1 MMPTYPQLLSPT
13 YEPHVYSASWQKQ
26 YVAQFFTLESGE
38 KNGNSAT
45 YRCRL
50 HPEAPVFKAHFP
62 GFPVLPGV
70 LTLKMVVDAI
80 NASQFFST
88 QTLTVQSIGNAKYLA
103 VVNPQETQEVEISV
117 TLKAEKN
124 ADEPAVFQ
132 FKATVQNG
140 ETRFATFSFSC
151 TAADFIT
158 VGVEENE
165 VCAVIPTYQ
174 NAKTLLKVVADVHR
188 VVDTVFVVDD
198 GSNDGTA
205 ALLDKATGNER
216 PEKVLTHPKNCGKG
230 AALKTGLTYARQ
242 QGFRYAV
249 TVDAD
254 GQHRADDIPALL
266 KAVEEE
272 PDALA
277 IGSRGLQHENMPA
290 KSTFANRFSNFWFAL
305 QTLQRLPD
313 TQSGLRVYPLRC
325 LHGLRWMSARYEA
338 ELTLLVFSAWAGV
351 KLLPV
356 PVSVYYPPRDQ
367 RVTHF
372 RPGRDFTRISV
383 LNTLLCFLMV
393 VYGWPRI
400 FADRLQ
406 GVSKACF
413 VSRELFTLTSCQIW

>member
-1 MMPTYPQLLSPT
+1 MSLTSIL
-13 YEPHVYSASWQKQ
+13 PHGKKQ
-26 YVAQFFTLESGE
+26 YVAQFFTLEAGE

-45 YRCRL
+45 YRCRI

-70 LTLKMVVDAI
+70 LTLKMVVDTI

-117 TLKAEKN
+117 ALKAEKN

-158 VGVEENE
+158 VGVQENE

-313 TQSGLRVYPLRC
+313 TQSGLRVYPLRR
-325 LHGLRWMSARYEA
+325 LHGLRWMSTRYEA

-400 FADRLQ
+400 FCRQIAR
-406 GVSKACF
+406 GVKGVFCK
-413 VSRELFTLTSCQIW
+413 

>member
-1 MMPTYPQLLSPT
+1 MSLTSIL
-13 YEPHVYSASWQKQ
+13 PHSKKQ
-26 YVAQFFTLESGE
+26 YVAQFFTLEAGE

-117 TLKAEKN
+117 ALKAEKN
-124 ADEPAVFQ
+124 ADKPAVFQ

-254 GQHRADDIPALL
+254 GQHRADDIPTLL

-372 RPGRDFTRISV
+372 RLGRDFTRISV

-400 FADRLQ
+400 FCRQIAR
-406 GVSKACF
+406 GVKGVF
-413 VSRELFTLTSCQIW
+413 RK

>member
-1 MMPTYPQLLSPT
+1 MSLTSIL
-13 YEPHVYSASWQKQ
+13 PHGKKQ
-26 YVAQFFTLESGE
+26 YVAQFFTLEAGE

-117 TLKAEKN
+117 ALKAEKN

-313 TQSGLRVYPLRC
+313 TQSGLRVYPLRR
-325 LHGLRWMSARYEA
+325 LHGMRWMSARYEA

-400 FADRLQ
+400 FCRQIAR
-406 GVSKACF
+406 GVKGVFCK
-413 VSRELFTLTSCQIW
+413 

>member
-1 MMPTYPQLLSPT
+1 MSLTSIL
-13 YEPHVYSASWQKQ
+13 PHGKKQ
-26 YVAQFFTLESGE
+26 YVAQFFTLEAGE

-117 TLKAEKN
+117 ALKAEKN

-174 NAKTLLKVVADVHR
+174 NAKTLLQVVADVHR

-205 ALLDKATGNER
+205 ALLGKATGNER

-313 TQSGLRVYPLRC
+313 TQSGLRVYPLRR

-400 FADRLQ
+400 FCRQIAR
-406 GVSKACF
+406 GVKGVFCK
-413 VSRELFTLTSCQIW
+413 

>member
-1 MMPTYPQLLSPT
+1 MSLTSIL
-13 YEPHVYSASWQKQ
+13 PHGKKQ

-103 VVNPQETQEVEISV
+103 VVNPQKTQEVEISV
-117 TLKAEKN
+117 ALKAEKN

-174 NAKTLLKVVADVHR
+174 NAKTLLQVVADVHR
-188 VVDTVFVVDD
+188 VVDTVIVVDD

-205 ALLDKATGNER
+205 ALLDKATGSEH

-313 TQSGLRVYPLRC
+313 TQSGLRIYPLRR

-400 FADRLQ
+400 FCRQIAR
-406 GVSKACF
+406 GVKGVF
-413 VSRELFTLTSCQIW
+413 RK

>member
-1 MMPTYPQLLSPT
+1 MSLTSIL
-13 YEPHVYSASWQKQ
+13 PHGKKQ
-26 YVAQFFTLESGE
+26 YAAQFFTLESGE

-117 TLKAEKN
+117 ALKAEKN

-254 GQHRADDIPALL
+254 GQHRANDIPALL

-313 TQSGLRVYPLRC
+313 TQSGLRVYPLRR

-400 FADRLQ
+400 FCRQIAR
-406 GVSKACF
+406 GVKGVF
-413 VSRELFTLTSCQIW
+413 RK

>member
-1 MMPTYPQLLSPT
+1 MSLTSIL
-13 YEPHVYSASWQKQ
+13 PHGKKQ

-117 TLKAEKN
+117 ALKAEKN

-254 GQHRADDIPALL
+254 GQHRADDIPDLL

-400 FADRLQ
+400 FCRQIAR
-406 GVSKACF
+406 GVKSVFCK
-413 VSRELFTLTSCQIW
+413 

>member
-1 MMPTYPQLLSPT
+1 MSLTSIL
-13 YEPHVYSASWQKQ
+13 PHGKKQ
-26 YVAQFFTLESGE
+26 YVAQFFTLEAGE

-117 TLKAEKN
+117 ALKAEKN

-132 FKATVQNG
+132 FKASVQNG

-188 VVDTVFVVDD
+188 VMDTVFVVDD

-277 IGSRGLQHENMPA
+277 IGNRGLQHENMPA

-313 TQSGLRVYPLRC
+313 TQSGLRVYPLRR

-400 FADRLQ
+400 FCRQIAR
-406 GVSKACF
+406 GVKGVF
-413 VSRELFTLTSCQIW
+413 RK

>member
-1 MMPTYPQLLSPT
+1 MSLTSIL
-13 YEPHVYSASWQKQ
+13 PHGKKQ
-26 YVAQFFTLESGE
+26 YVAQFFTLEAGE

-50 HPEAPVFKAHFP
+50 HPEAPVFKVHFP

-151 TAADFIT
+151 TAADFMT

-230 AALKTGLTYARQ
+230 AVLKTGLTYARQ

-400 FADRLQ
+400 FCRQIAR
-406 GVSKACF
+406 GVKGVFCK
-413 VSRELFTLTSCQIW
+413 

>member
-1 MMPTYPQLLSPT
+1 MSLTSIL
-13 YEPHVYSASWQKQ
+13 PHGKKQ
-26 YVAQFFTLESGE
+26 YVAQFFTLEAGE

-62 GFPVLPGV
+62 GFPILPGV

-103 VVNPQETQEVEISV
+103 VVNPQETQEVEINV
-117 TLKAEKN
+117 ALKAEKN

-254 GQHRADDIPALL
+254 GQHRTDDIPALL

-277 IGSRGLQHENMPA
+277 IGCRGLQHENMPA

-400 FADRLQ
+400 FCRQ
-406 GVSKACF
+406 IVRGVKGVF
-413 VSRELFTLTSCQIW
+413 RK

>member
-1 MMPTYPQLLSPT
+1 MSLTSIL
-13 YEPHVYSASWQKQ
+13 PHGKKQ

-103 VVNPQETQEVEISV
+103 VVNPQETQEVEINV
-117 TLKAEKN
+117 ALKAEKN
-124 ADEPAVFQ
+124 VDEPAVFQ

-151 TAADFIT
+151 TAADFMT

-290 KSTFANRFSNFWFAL
+290 KSIFANRFSNFWFAL

-400 FADRLQ
+400 FCRQIAR
-406 GVSKACF
+406 GVKGVFCK
-413 VSRELFTLTSCQIW
+413 

>member
-1 MMPTYPQLLSPT
+1 MSLTSIL
-13 YEPHVYSASWQKQ
+13 PHGKKQ

-62 GFPVLPGV
+62 GFPILPGV

-117 TLKAEKN
+117 ALKAEKN

-151 TAADFIT
+151 TAADFIM

-313 TQSGLRVYPLRC
+313 TQSGLRVYPLRR

-400 FADRLQ
+400 FFRQIAR
-406 GVSKACF
+406 GVKGVF
-413 VSRELFTLTSCQIW
+413 RK

>member
-1 MMPTYPQLLSPT
+1 MSLSSIL
-13 YEPHVYSASWQKQ
+13 PHGKKQ
-26 YVAQFFTLESGE
+26 YVAQFFTLEAGE

-117 TLKAEKN
+117 ALKAEKN

-151 TAADFIT
+151 TAADFMT

-313 TQSGLRVYPLRC
+313 TQSGLRVYPLRR

-400 FADRLQ
+400 FCRQIAR
-406 GVSKACF
+406 GVKGVFCK
-413 VSRELFTLTSCQIW
+413 

>member
-1 MMPTYPQLLSPT
+1 MSLTSIL
-13 YEPHVYSASWQKQ
+13 PHGKKQ
-26 YVAQFFTLESGE
+26 YVAQFFTLEAGE

-117 TLKAEKN
+117 ALKAEKN
-124 ADEPAVFQ
+124 AYEPAVFQ

-151 TAADFIT
+151 TAADFMT

-254 GQHRADDIPALL
+254 GQHRANDIPALL

-313 TQSGLRVYPLRC
+313 TQSGLRVYPLRR

-400 FADRLQ
+400 FCRQIAR
-406 GVSKACF
+406 GVKGVF
-413 VSRELFTLTSCQIW
+413 RK

>member
-1 MMPTYPQLLSPT
+1 MSLTSIL
-13 YEPHVYSASWQKQ
+13 PHDKKQ
-26 YVAQFFTLESGE
+26 YVAQFFTLEAGE

-117 TLKAEKN
+117 ALKAEKN

-132 FKATVQNG
+132 FKASVQNG

-198 GSNDGTA
+198 GSNDDTA
-205 ALLDKATGNER
+205 TLLDKAIGNER

-338 ELTLLVFSAWAGV
+338 ELTLLVLSAWAGV

-400 FADRLQ
+400 FCRQIAR
-406 GVSKACF
+406 GVKGVF
-413 VSRELFTLTSCQIW
+413 RK

>member
-1 MMPTYPQLLSPT
+1 MSLTSILPQGK
-13 YEPHVYSASWQKQ
+13 KQ

-117 TLKAEKN
+117 ALKAEKN

-151 TAADFIT
+151 TAADFMT

-400 FADRLQ
+400 FCRQIAR
-406 GVSKACF
+406 GVKGVF
-413 VSRELFTLTSCQIW
+413 RK

>member
-1 MMPTYPQLLSPT
+1 MSLTSIL
-13 YEPHVYSASWQKQ
+13 PHGKKQ

-103 VVNPQETQEVEISV
+103 VVNPQETQEVEINV
-117 TLKAEKN
+117 ALKAEKN

-216 PEKVLTHPKNCGKG
+216 PEKVLTHPKNSGKG

-313 TQSGLRVYPLRC
+313 TQSGLRVYPLRR

-393 VYGWPRI
+393 MYGWPRI
-400 FADRLQ
+400 FCRQIAR
-406 GVSKACF
+406 GVKGVF
-413 VSRELFTLTSCQIW
+413 RK

>member
-1 MMPTYPQLLSPT
+1 MSLTSIL
-13 YEPHVYSASWQKQ
+13 PHGKKQ

-117 TLKAEKN
+117 ALKAEKN

-174 NAKTLLKVVADVHR
+174 NTKTLLKVVADVHR

-313 TQSGLRVYPLRC
+313 TQSGLRVYPLRR

-400 FADRLQ
+400 FCRQIAR
-406 GVSKACF
+406 GVKGVFCK
-413 VSRELFTLTSCQIW
+413 

>member
-1 MMPTYPQLLSPT
+1 MSLTSIL
-13 YEPHVYSASWQKQ
+13 PHGKKQ

-117 TLKAEKN
+117 ALKAEKN

-313 TQSGLRVYPLRC
+313 TQSGLRIYPLRC

-372 RPGRDFTRISV
+372 RPGRDFTRISM

-400 FADRLQ
+400 FCRQIAR
-406 GVSKACF
+406 GVIGVFRK
-413 VSRELFTLTSCQIW
+413 

>member
-1 MMPTYPQLLSPT
+1 MSLTSIL
-13 YEPHVYSASWQKQ
+13 PHGKKQ

-117 TLKAEKN
+117 ALKAEKN

-151 TAADFIT
+151 TAADFMT

-313 TQSGLRVYPLRC
+313 TQSGLRVYPLQR

-400 FADRLQ
+400 FCRQIAR
-406 GVSKACF
+406 GVKGVFCK
-413 VSRELFTLTSCQIW
+413 

>member
-1 MMPTYPQLLSPT
+1 MSLTSIL
-13 YEPHVYSASWQKQ
+13 PHGKKQ
-26 YVAQFFTLESGE
+26 YVAQFFTLEAGE

-117 TLKAEKN
+117 ALKAEKN

-313 TQSGLRVYPLRC
+313 TQSGLRVYPLRR

-400 FADRLQ
+400 FCRQIAR
-406 GVSKACF
+406 GVKGVFCK
-413 VSRELFTLTSCQIW
+413 

>member
-1 MMPTYPQLLSPT
+1 MSLTSIL
-13 YEPHVYSASWQKQ
+13 PHGKKQ

-88 QTLTVQSIGNAKYLA
+88 KTLTVQSIGNAKYLA

-117 TLKAEKN
+117 ALKAEKN

-198 GSNDGTA
+198 GSNDSTA

-313 TQSGLRVYPLRC
+313 TQSGLRVYPLRR

-400 FADRLQ
+400 FCRQIAR
-406 GVSKACF
+406 GVKGVF
-413 VSRELFTLTSCQIW
+413 RK

>member
-1 MMPTYPQLLSPT
+1 MSLTSIL
-13 YEPHVYSASWQKQ
+13 PHGKKQ

-88 QTLTVQSIGNAKYLA
+88 QTLMVQSIGNAKYLA

-117 TLKAEKN
+117 ALKAEKN

-151 TAADFIT
+151 TAADFMT

-277 IGSRGLQHENMPA
+277 IGSRGLRHENMPA
-290 KSTFANRFSNFWFAL
+290 KSTFANHFSNFWFAL

-313 TQSGLRVYPLRC
+313 TQSGLRVYPLRR

-400 FADRLQ
+400 FCRQIAR
-406 GVSKACF
+406 GVKGVF
-413 VSRELFTLTSCQIW
+413 RK

>member
-1 MMPTYPQLLSPT
+1 MSLTSIL
-13 YEPHVYSASWQKQ
+13 PHGKKQ
-26 YVAQFFTLESGE
+26 YVAQFFTLEAGE

-45 YRCRL
+45 YRCRI

-117 TLKAEKN
+117 ALKAEKN
-124 ADEPAVFQ
+124 ADELTVFQ
-132 FKATVQNG
+132 FKVTVQNG

-165 VCAVIPTYQ
+165 ACAVIPTYQ
-174 NAKTLLKVVADVHR
+174 NAKTLLQVVADVHR

-313 TQSGLRVYPLRC
+313 TQSGLRVYPLRR

-400 FADRLQ
+400 FCRQIAR
-406 GVSKACF
+406 GVKGVF
-413 VSRELFTLTSCQIW
+413 RK

>member
-1 MMPTYPQLLSPT
+1 MSLTSIL
-13 YEPHVYSASWQKQ
+13 PHGKKQ

-45 YRCRL
+45 YRCHL

-117 TLKAEKN
+117 ALKAEKN

-174 NAKTLLKVVADVHR
+174 NAKTLLQVVADVHR

-313 TQSGLRVYPLRC
+313 TQSGLRIYPLRR

-400 FADRLQ
+400 FCRQIAR
-406 GVSKACF
+406 GVKGVFCK
-413 VSRELFTLTSCQIW
+413 

>member
-1 MMPTYPQLLSPT
+1 MSLTSIL
-13 YEPHVYSASWQKQ
+13 PHGKKQ

-117 TLKAEKN
+117 ALKAEKN
-124 ADEPAVFQ
+124 ADELTVFQ

-205 ALLDKATGNER
+205 ALLDKATGYER

-313 TQSGLRVYPLRC
+313 TQSGLRVYPLRR

-393 VYGWPRI
+393 MYGWPRI
-400 FADRLQ
+400 FCRQIAR
-406 GVSKACF
+406 GVKGVF
-413 VSRELFTLTSCQIW
+413 RK

>member
-1 MMPTYPQLLSPT
+1 MSLTSIL
-13 YEPHVYSASWQKQ
+13 PHGKKQ
-26 YVAQFFTLESGE
+26 YVAQFFTLEAGG

-117 TLKAEKN
+117 ALKAEKN

-216 PEKVLTHPKNCGKG
+216 PEKVLTHAKNQGKG
-230 AALKTGLTYARQ
+230 AALKTGLTFARQ
-242 QGFRYAV
+242 QGFHYAV

-254 GQHRADDIPALL
+254 GQHRANDIPALL

-272 PDALA
+272 PDALV

-313 TQSGLRVYPLRC
+313 TQSGLRVYPLRR

-351 KLLPV
+351 KLLPI

-400 FADRLQ
+400 FCRQIAR
-406 GVSKACF
+406 GVKGVF
-413 VSRELFTLTSCQIW
+413 RK

>member
-1 MMPTYPQLLSPT
+1 MSLTSIL
-13 YEPHVYSASWQKQ
+13 PHGKKQ

-117 TLKAEKN
+117 ALKAEKN

-158 VGVEENE
+158 LGVEESE

-313 TQSGLRVYPLRC
+313 TQSGLRIYPLRC

-400 FADRLQ
+400 FCRQIAR
-406 GVSKACF
+406 GVKGVF
-413 VSRELFTLTSCQIW
+413 RK

>member
-1 MMPTYPQLLSPT
+1 MSLTSIL
-13 YEPHVYSASWQKQ
+13 PHGKKQ

-117 TLKAEKN
+117 ALKAEKN

-313 TQSGLRVYPLRC
+313 TQSGLRVYPLQR

-400 FADRLQ
+400 FCRQIAR
-406 GVSKACF
+406 GVKGVF
-413 VSRELFTLTSCQIW
+413 RK

>member
-1 MMPTYPQLLSPT
+1 MSLTSIL
-13 YEPHVYSASWQKQ
+13 PHGKKQ

-62 GFPVLPGV
+62 GFPILPGV

-117 TLKAEKN
+117 ALKAEKN

-188 VVDTVFVVDD
+188 VVDTVIVVDD

-205 ALLDKATGNER
+205 ALLDKATGSER

-313 TQSGLRVYPLRC
+313 TQSGLRIYPLRY

-400 FADRLQ
+400 FCRQIAR
-406 GVSKACF
+406 GVKGVF
-413 VSRELFTLTSCQIW
+413 RK

>member
-1 MMPTYPQLLSPT
+1 MSLTSIL
-13 YEPHVYSASWQKQ
+13 PHGKKQ

-117 TLKAEKN
+117 ALKAEKN

-151 TAADFIT
+151 TAADFMT

-254 GQHRADDIPALL
+254 GQHRANDIPALL

-313 TQSGLRVYPLRC
+313 TQSGLRVYPLQR

-400 FADRLQ
+400 FCRQIAR
-406 GVSKACF
+406 GVIGVFRK
-413 VSRELFTLTSCQIW
+413 

>member
-1 MMPTYPQLLSPT
+1 MSLTSIL
-13 YEPHVYSASWQKQ
+13 PHGKKQ
-26 YVAQFFTLESGE
+26 YVAQFFTLGAGE

-117 TLKAEKN
+117 ALKAEKN
-124 ADEPAVFQ
+124 ADEPAIFQ
-132 FKATVQNG
+132 FKASVQNG

-174 NAKTLLKVVADVHR
+174 NAKTLLQVVADVHR

-351 KLLPV
+351 KLLPI

-400 FADRLQ
+400 FCRQIAR
-406 GVSKACF
+406 GVKGVFCK
-413 VSRELFTLTSCQIW
+413 

>member
-1 MMPTYPQLLSPT
+1 MSLTSIL
-13 YEPHVYSASWQKQ
+13 PHGKKQ

-50 HPEAPVFKAHFP
+50 HPEAPVFKVHFP

-117 TLKAEKN
+117 ALKAEKN

-249 TVDAD
+249 TMDAD

-266 KAVEEE
+266 QAVEEE

-313 TQSGLRVYPLRC
+313 TQSGLRIYPLQR

-400 FADRLQ
+400 FCRQIAR
-406 GVSKACF
+406 GVKGVF
-413 VSRELFTLTSCQIW
+413 RK

>member
-1 MMPTYPQLLSPT
+1 MSLTSIL
-13 YEPHVYSASWQKQ
+13 PHGKKQ
-26 YVAQFFTLESGE
+26 YVAQFFTLEAGE

-117 TLKAEKN
+117 ALKAEKN

-151 TAADFIT
+151 TATDFIT

-313 TQSGLRVYPLRC
+313 TQSGLRVYPLRR

-351 KLLPV
+351 KLLPG

-400 FADRLQ
+400 FCRQIAR
-406 GVSKACF
+406 GVKGVF
-413 VSRELFTLTSCQIW
+413 RK

>member
-1 MMPTYPQLLSPT
+1 MSLTSIL
-13 YEPHVYSASWQKQ
+13 PHGKKQ

-117 TLKAEKN
+117 ALKAEKN
-124 ADEPAVFQ
+124 ADELTVFQ

-400 FADRLQ
+400 FCRQIAR
-406 GVSKACF
+406 GVKGVF
-413 VSRELFTLTSCQIW
+413 RK

>member
-1 MMPTYPQLLSPT
+1 MSLTSIL
-13 YEPHVYSASWQKQ
+13 PHGKKQ
-26 YVAQFFTLESGE
+26 YVAQFFTLEAGE

-70 LTLKMVVDAI
+70 LTLKMMVDAI

-117 TLKAEKN
+117 ALKAEKN

-151 TAADFIT
+151 TAANFIT

-174 NAKTLLKVVADVHR
+174 NTKTLLKVVADVHR

-313 TQSGLRVYPLRC
+313 TQSGLRVYPLRR

-400 FADRLQ
+400 FCRQIAR
-406 GVSKACF
+406 GVKGVF
-413 VSRELFTLTSCQIW
+413 RK

>member
-1 MMPTYPQLLSPT
+1 MSLTSIL
-13 YEPHVYSASWQKQ
+13 PHGKKQ

-117 TLKAEKN
+117 ALKAEKN

-151 TAADFIT
+151 TAADFMT

-272 PDALA
+272 PDGLA

-313 TQSGLRVYPLRC
+313 TQSGLRVYPLRR

-356 PVSVYYPPRDQ
+356 PISVYYPPRDQ

-400 FADRLQ
+400 FCRQIAR
-406 GVSKACF
+406 GVKGVFCK
-413 VSRELFTLTSCQIW
+413 

>member
-1 MMPTYPQLLSPT
+1 MSLTSIL
-13 YEPHVYSASWQKQ
+13 PHGKKQ
-26 YVAQFFTLESGE
+26 YVAQFFTLEAGE

-117 TLKAEKN
+117 ALKAEKN

-205 ALLDKATGNER
+205 ALLDKATGSER

-313 TQSGLRVYPLRC
+313 TQSGLRVYPLRR

-400 FADRLQ
+400 FCRQIAR
-406 GVSKACF
+406 GVKGVF
-413 VSRELFTLTSCQIW
+413 RK

>member
-1 MMPTYPQLLSPT
+1 MSLTSIL
-13 YEPHVYSASWQKQ
+13 PHGKKQ

-45 YRCRL
+45 YRCRI

-117 TLKAEKN
+117 ALKAEKN

-132 FKATVQNG
+132 FKASVQNG

-188 VVDTVFVVDD
+188 VMDTVFVVDD

-277 IGSRGLQHENMPA
+277 IGNRGLQHENMPA

-313 TQSGLRVYPLRC
+313 TQSGLRVYPLRR

-400 FADRLQ
+400 FCRQIAR
-406 GVSKACF
+406 GVKGVF
-413 VSRELFTLTSCQIW
+413 RK

>member
-1 MMPTYPQLLSPT
+1 MSLTSIL
-13 YEPHVYSASWQKQ
+13 PHGKKQ

-88 QTLTVQSIGNAKYLA
+88 QTLTVQSISNAKYLA

-117 TLKAEKN
+117 ALKAEKN

-151 TAADFIT
+151 TAADFMT

-216 PEKVLTHPKNCGKG
+216 PEKVLTHAKNWGKG
-230 AALKTGLTYARQ
+230 AALKTGLTFARQ

-313 TQSGLRVYPLRC
+313 TQSGLRIYPLRR

-400 FADRLQ
+400 FCRQIAR
-406 GVSKACF
+406 GVKGVF
-413 VSRELFTLTSCQIW
+413 RK